1 MGGRNTTMTKNLG
14 NADRILRLV
23 AAVPLTACAFL
34 APLDAPIRLVA
45 FGVPAVYML
54 FTTLA
59 GTCLGY
65 ALMGRSTCPVAAAK
79 GG

>member
-1 MGGRNTTMTKNLG
+1 MNKNLG
-14 NADRILRLV
+14 NPDRILRLV
-23 AAVPLTACAFL
+23 AAVPLTACAIL

-45 FGVPAVYML
+45 FGVPAGYML

-65 ALMGRSTCPVAAAK
+65 ALMGRSTCRVAAK
-79 GG
+79 EG

>member
-1 MGGRNTTMTKNLG
+1 MTKNLG
-14 NADRILRLV
+14 TSDRILRLIAV
-23 AAVPLTACAFL
+23 APLTACAFL
-34 APLDAPIRLVA
+34 APLDAPIRLAA
-45 FGVPAVYML
+45 FGLPAVYML

-65 ALMGRSTCPVAAAK
+65 ALMGRSTCPVAAR